1 MLRIYSPESLSFG
14 LSFFLVV
21 AMEVKKIFEKYYT
34 PGTPLYESVW
44 RHSSLVADK
53 ALQMAQAHPELELDL
68 EFVYEAA
75 LLHDIGV
82 FLTHAPSIYCEGEHP
97 YICHGVLGAELL
109 RAEGYPRHALV
120 CERHTGTGLSIDDIV
135 AQNLPLPHRDMCPV
149 SLEEKLVCFADK
161 FYSKSSP
168 DVEKPLEKVR
178 KSVTKYGEVSLA
190 RFEQLAA
197 LFL

>member
-1 MLRIYSPESLSFG
+1 MDARKVFDL
-14 LSFFLVV
+14 
-21 AMEVKKIFEKYYT
+21 YYT
-34 PGTPLYESVW
+34 PGTLLHESVW
-44 RHSSLVADK
+44 RHSSLVAEK
-53 ALQMAQAHPELELDL
+53 AMQLAQAHPELAMDL

-109 RAEGYPRHALV
+109 RAEDYERHALV
-120 CERHTGTGLSIDDIV
+120 CERHTGTGLTIEDIV
-135 AQNLPLPHRDMCPV
+135 KQNLPLPHRDMCPV

-168 DVEKPLEKVR
+168 DKEKPLEKVR
-178 KSVTKYGEVSLA
+178 KSVAKYGEASLF
-190 RFEQLAA
+190 RFEELAA